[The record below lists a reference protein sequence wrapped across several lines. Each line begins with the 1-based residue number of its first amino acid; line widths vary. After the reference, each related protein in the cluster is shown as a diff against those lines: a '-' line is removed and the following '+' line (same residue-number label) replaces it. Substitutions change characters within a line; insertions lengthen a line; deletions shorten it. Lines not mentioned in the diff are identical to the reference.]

1 MKSEDIDWKI
11 IRGSLI
17 VFIITLVISGGLIY
31 GSFYFKSQMEL
42 EFRRTNST
50 FRSISNRYLAVDQ
63 EERLIR
69 DYLPKFVD
77 LYQGGIIGNEQR
89 LNWIEVLREI
99 GDEIRLPSLS
109 YQIESQQE
117 FTPDFELD
125 MSKYTLFS
133 SSMMLT
139 MQLLHEGDLF
149 KILDIMEQNAKGTFS
164 IKSCSI
170 KSSTTQVSTSSM
182 AANIA
187 AVCELQWFTV
197 RLADG
202 EPIEFKS

>member
-17 VFIITLVISGGLIY
+17 VFTITLVISSGFIY

-42 EFRRTNST
+42 EFRRTNSA

-89 LNWIEVLREI
+89 LNWIEVLRDI
-99 GDEIRLPSLS
+99 GDEIRLPSLN

-117 FTPDFELD
+117 YIPDFELD

-133 SSMMLT
+133 SSMTLT
-139 MQLLHEGDLF
+139 MQLLHEGDFF
-149 KILDIMEQNAKGTFS
+149 KILDKLEQNAKGTFS

-170 KSSTTQVSTSSM
+170 KSSASEISTDSM
-182 AANIA
+182 AANVA